1 MTNVVFNEPPL
12 AVRPA
17 PPVRK
22 PGMFESLVM
31 RTGLAKTPQTAQ
43 KVLLALAL
51 VLIAIA
57 IGLMVSGQSQ
67 PTVELEET
75 ESNPSLI

>member
-1 MTNVVFNEPPL
+1 
-12 AVRPA
+12 
-17 PPVRK
+17 
-22 PGMFESLVM
+22 MFESLVM
-31 RTGLAKTPQTAQ
+31 RMGLAKTPQTAQ

-57 IGLMVSGQSQ
+57 IGLMVSAQSQ